1 MSHNQD
7 TPIDMILPL
16 DSVAQL
22 VQKVLMREGCD
33 EANAQAVAEVLWK
46 AERDGSSS
54 HGLFRL
60 PGYIA
65 SLRSGKVNGKAKP
78 FVSNLSPGVLRVDGD
93 GGYAPL
99 AHKVMLEP
107 LLERAKSQG
116 VAIAALVNTYHFAA
130 LWVEVEMLAER
141 GVVALA
147 CTSYKPAMPP
157 ASGIKP
163 LFGTN
168 PIAFGWPREGK
179 EPLVFDQASSVVA
192 RGEVMIAARD
202 GKKMPEGVGIG
213 PDGTPTTDP
222 NEILKGAILPSGGYK
237 GASLALMVE
246 LLAGPLL
253 GECLSFE
260 AVKRDNDDG
269 GPPQGGEFIL
279 AIAPSQTGASSNF
292 QTHAE
297 LLFAEMLSQPGVRL
311 PSDRRRARRAAVAKT
326 GVRVPANIQKLLGV
340 D

>member
-1 MSHNQD
+1 MSRNQD
-7 TPIDMILPL
+7 KSIDMLVSL
-16 DSVAQL
+16 DSVAPL
-22 VQKVLMREGCD
+22 VQKALISEGCD

-65 SLRSGKVNGKAKP
+65 SLRSGRVNGKAKP
-78 FVSNLSPGVLRVDGD
+78 FVSNLSPGILRVDGD

-107 LLERAKSQG
+107 LLERVRSQG

-147 CTSYKPAMPP
+147 CTSYKPAIPP
-157 ASGIKP
+157 ASGSKP

-168 PIAFGWPREGK
+168 PIAFGWPRAGK

-213 PDGTPTTDP
+213 PDGAPTTDP
-222 NEILKGAILPSGGYK
+222 NEILNGAILPTGGYK
-237 GASLALMVE
+237 GASIALMVE

-253 GECLSFE
+253 GECLSIE
-260 AVKRDNDDG
+260 AAKRDNNDG

-279 AIAPSQTGASSNF
+279 AIAPAQTGASSNF
-292 QTHAE
+292 QSHAE
-297 LLFAEMLSQPGVRL
+297 LLFAEMLGNL
-311 PSDRRRARRAAVAKT
+311 
-326 GVRVPANIQKLLGV
+326 
-340 D
+340 